1 MSTVGTQQL
10 TTGEVNMQPSVSPVR
25 FFETMHAY
33 QQTAALKA
41 AIELELFTEIE
52 AGTGTVADVAQR
64 ITAPE
69 RGVRAICDFLVIC
82 GFLHKKLGKPDARYT
97 LTPDSAM
104 FLSKKSAAYLGS
116 ATIFLANESVTEP
129 FRDLAA
135 VVRAGGPVKSNPGV
149 DQELPMWA
157 DFARGMAP
165 LMYIV
170 AEQTEN
176 LIHSESPAKVLDL
189 AAGHGLF
196 GIMVAK
202 KNPKARVV
210 ALDWPSVLTV
220 AHENAMKFGVSE
232 RHALLAGNALE
243 VSFGE
248 GYDVA
253 LVTNLL
259 HHWDRTTI
267 HFFLRKVR
275 EALVPGGRVVIVE
288 FAPNDDR
295 VTPPPSASFVLNMF
309 ANTPG
314 GDAYTVSEHMEML
327 RTVGFSDAEVH
338 ALPPTPQTAIIAVKQ

>member
-1 MSTVGTQQL
+1 MNTAQKKHQEAEQGNAQSQL
-10 TTGEVNMQPSVSPVR
+10 SPMK
-25 FFETMHAY
+25 FFEAMHAY

-41 AIELELFTEIE
+41 AIELELFTAIGE
-52 AGTGTVADVAQR
+52 GMGTVSDIAQR
-64 ITAPE
+64 IGAPE
-69 RGVRAICDFLVIC
+69 RGVRAICDFLVIR
-82 GFLHKKLGKPDARYT
+82 GFLHKSLDKPAARYT

-104 FLSKKSAAYLGS
+104 FLSKKSPAYLGS
-116 ATIFLANESVTEP
+116 ATIFLANEFVTEP
-129 FRDLAA
+129 FRDLTA
-135 VVRAGGPVKSNPGV
+135 VVRAGGPVRSNPGV

-170 AEQTEN
+170 AEQTEK

-202 KNPKARVV
+202 KSPKAKVV

-220 AHENAMKFGVSE
+220 AHENAEKFGVSE

-243 VSFGE
+243 VPFGE

-259 HHWDRTTI
+259 HHWDRVTI
-267 HFFLRKVR
+267 HFFLRKVH
-275 EALVPGGRVVIVE
+275 EALAPGGRVVIVE

-295 VTPPPSASFVLNMF
+295 VTPPSSASFVLNMF

-314 GDAYTVSEHMEML
+314 GDAYTVSEHLEML
-327 RTVGFSDAEVH
+327 RSAGFSAGEVH
-338 ALPPTPQTAIIAVKQ
+338 ALPPSPQTAIVAVKQ